1 LNPVSFHSKLLGLE
15 DESTVAKQTTSAAV
29 NGRVFIVDDDPSV
42 RKGLTRLLGSHGLD
56 VEVFPCACEFLKAQS
71 ERPWPSCILLD
82 VKMPHM
88 DGLELQ
94 QELDKRGFCMPIV
107 FLTGHGDIP
116 TSVRAIKEGAVDFLT
131 KPVDEKDLLDAIRE
145 ALAKD
150 KEQYTQQSEKE
161 KVLDC
166 VHELTVREREV
177 LRHVIA
183 GRLNKQIARSLGI
196 AEKTVKVHR
205 GRVMEKM
212 AADSVAVLVR
222 LAEKAGIEPA
232 ATGSSGSEG

>member
-1 LNPVSFHSKLLGLE
+1 MS
-15 DESTVAKQTTSAAV
+15 
-29 NGRVFIVDDDPSV
+29 GRVFIVDDDPSV
-42 RKGLTRLLGSHGLD
+42 RKGLTRLLGSHGFD

-71 ERPWPSCILLD
+71 DRPWPSCILLD
-82 VKMPHM
+82 LKMPHM

-116 TSVRAIKEGAVDFLT
+116 TSVRAIKGGAIDFLT
-131 KPVDEKDLLDAIRE
+131 KPVDEQDLLDAIRR
-145 ALAKD
+145 ALAED
-150 KEQYTQQSEKE
+150 KEHHVQQTEKE
-161 KVLDC
+161 TVLAC
-166 VHELTVREREV
+166 VRELTARECEV

-183 GRLNKQIARSLGI
+183 GRPNKHIAHSLGI

-212 AADSVAVLVR
+212 AADSVADLVR
-222 LAEKAGIEPA
+222 LAEKAGIEP
-232 ATGSSGSEG
+232 TSSSSNGSAR

>member
-1 LNPVSFHSKLLGLE
+1 MS
-15 DESTVAKQTTSAAV
+15 
-29 NGRVFIVDDDPSV
+29 GRVFIVDDDPSV

-71 ERPWPSCILLD
+71 DRPWPSCILLD
-82 VKMPHM
+82 LRMPHM

-94 QELDKRGFCMPIV
+94 QELDKRGFSMPIV

-116 TSVRAIKEGAVDFLT
+116 TSVQAIKGGAIDFLT
-131 KPVDEKDLLDAIRE
+131 KPVDEEDLLEAIRA
-145 ALAKD
+145 ALAQD
-150 KEQYTQQSEKE
+150 KEHHAQQSEKE
-161 KVLDC
+161 MILAC
-166 VHELTVREREV
+166 VHTLTAREREV
-177 LRHVIA
+177 LSHVIA
-183 GRLNKQIARSLGI
+183 GRLNKQTAQSMGI

-212 AADSVAVLVR
+212 AADSVADLVR

-232 ATGSSGSEG
+232 TTGSRSE

>member
-1 LNPVSFHSKLLGLE
+1 MTE
-15 DESTVAKQTTSAAV
+15 ETTSATA

-56 VEVFPCACEFLKAQS
+56 VEVFPCACEFLKVQS

-116 TSVRAIKEGAVDFLT
+116 TSVQAIKGGAIDFLT
-131 KPVDEKDLLDAIRE
+131 KPVDEQDLLEAIRA
-145 ALAKD
+145 ALAED
-150 KEQYTQQSEKE
+150 EEQHTQQNEKEQ
-161 KVLDC
+161 VLAC
-166 VHELTVREREV
+166 VRELTAREHEV
-177 LRHVIA
+177 LKHVIA
-183 GRLNKQIARSLGI
+183 GRLNKQIAQRLGI

-212 AADSVAVLVR
+212 AADSVADLVR
-222 LAEKAGIEPA
+222 LAEKAGIEPVTA
-232 ATGSSGSEG
+232 GS